1 MVTTF
6 IDNWLLSIRSHSRM
20 GSQGMPLHPDIEET
34 YLRLGRELAKRN
46 ILYIHLMD
54 QSGFKGLPKSDEFR
68 ALL

>member
-1 MVTTF
+1 
-6 IDNWLLSIRSHSRM
+6 M